1 MWTSG
6 TALRKANAFT
16 SLTMLEL
23 TADQWAALCA
33 SDERNFVATIRDDI
47 VRDAPRYAEDPTLL
61 DRLVRAYADAKRM
74 GFQQD
79 KELVEFLYIEADMPE
94 FYRKP
99 GIAAWLAKPG
109 RPIEE
114 RFEDLLAVTRR
125 KLIDR
130 DKEKR

>member
-1 MWTSG
+1 
-6 TALRKANAFT
+6 
-16 SLTMLEL
+16 MLEL
-23 TADQWAALCA
+23 TAEQWAALCA

-47 VRDAPRYAEDPTLL
+47 VRDAPRYADDPTLL
-61 DRLVRAYADAKRM
+61 DRMVRAYGDAKRM

-79 KELVEFLYIEADMPE
+79 KELVEFLYIEADVPE

-109 RPIEE
+109 RAVEE

-130 DKEKR
+130 DRETR

>member
-1 MWTSG
+1 
-6 TALRKANAFT
+6 
-16 SLTMLEL
+16 MLEL
-23 TADQWAALCA
+23 TADQWVALCA
-33 SDERNFVATIRDDI
+33 NDERNFVATIRDDI
-47 VRDAPRYAEDPTLL
+47 VRDAPRYADDPTLL

-79 KELVEFLYIEADMPE
+79 KELVEFLYIEADVPE

-109 RPIEE
+109 RPVEE

-130 DKEKR
+130 EREKR